1 MKKIG
6 DTMKNNTLKMT
17 TLCMLTIGIS
27 QFASAEATR
36 ATLPLLKAEQ
46 LPAWCDSNLKKIQ
59 QEISSFEKTPVK
71 NDAAAAPILAKWD
84 KIFGHL
90 EDFSGP
96 IGLYSNV
103 DPDAKLRKAAEDC
116 EIKIN
121 QFHTDIFQNSKLY
134 NVIKNT
140 KATDPI
146 DQKYRQDI
154 LDQFEDTGVQLEP
167 AKRARMKAIL
177 DELTKLE
184 QEYNRNIR
192 DNPEKLEFT
201 PEEMKGLPESYIS
214 GLKKNT
220 KGNYLLGFEYPEYRP
235 FMELADN
242 DDARKRYQ

>member
-1 MKKIG
+1 M
-6 DTMKNNTLKMT
+6 
-17 TLCMLTIGIS
+17 
-27 QFASAEATR
+27 
-36 ATLPLLKAEQ
+36 
-46 LPAWCDSNLKKIQ
+46 
-59 QEISSFEKTPVK
+59 
-71 NDAAAAPILAKWD
+71 AKWD
-84 KIFGHL
+84 KVFAHF

-96 IGLYSNV
+96 ISLYSNV

-167 AKRARMKAIL
+167 VKRARMKAIL

-184 QEYNRNIR
+184 QEYARNVR

-201 PEEMKGLPESYIS
+201 PEEMKGLPQSYIS
-214 GLKKNT
+214 ALKKNA

-242 DDARKRYQ
+242 DDARKRYQIAFTRRGTEQNLKLLKQAIDLRYELAQLFGKASYADWVLKDRMAKTPEAVNQFLAEVQKQ